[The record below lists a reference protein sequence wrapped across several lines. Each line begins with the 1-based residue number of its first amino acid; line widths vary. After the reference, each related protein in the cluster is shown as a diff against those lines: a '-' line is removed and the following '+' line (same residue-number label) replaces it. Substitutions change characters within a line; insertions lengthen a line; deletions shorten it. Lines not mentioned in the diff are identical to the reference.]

1 MRVSDLKNLGLIWFN
16 SVYSQKDYDGETVE
30 KYLHSIN
37 YTIAQASLNDISIK
51 NGRWKNNWR
60 EPMVYFNGYA
70 YSYSLYAKKLRG
82 CPVNWL
88 SDFLENKRDI
98 NTIGSSLYIYRG
110 LLQSLCVLV
119 CFAEVGRG
127 MFLSP
132 DELACLLKEYGSW
145 EIAFKNFTPA
155 LPSRL
160 DDRSDWSPFFNFS

>member
-16 SVYSQKDYDGETVE
+16 FVYSQKDCDKETVE
-30 KYLHSIN
+30 GYLRLIN
-37 YTIAQASLNDISIK
+37 CKIAQASLNGISIK

-60 EPMVYFNGYA
+60 EPMVYFKGRA
-70 YSYSLYAKKLRG
+70 YSYSLYAKNLKD

-88 SDFLENKRDI
+88 SSFLENKRDI
-98 NTIGSSLYIYRG
+98 NTIGGDLYIYRG

-132 DELACLLKEYGSW
+132 DELAGLLKKDCSW
-145 EIAFKNFTPA
+145 EIIFENFTPA
-155 LPSRL
+155 LTSRL
-160 DDRSDWSPFFNFS
+160 DDRSDWSPF